1 MQVQPEPQPAPPRS
15 LIQHLSQEPVSSVVS
30 DQSMVVVQAGTSTQ
44 QVIDRM
50 RNRDGV
56 CALVVREDGTLAG
69 IFTERDH
76 LDKVA
81 GNPAQ
86 LVASIDGL
94 MTPEPHTLTPQDS
107 VADALRMVVEGGY
120 RQLPVVDGNDLLGVV
135 AALDIVQYIAD
146 LFPTEVLNL
155 PPDPDQIPPQEAGA

>member
-1 MQVQPEPQPAPPRS
+1 MQAQPEPHPATPRS
-15 LIQHLSQEPVSSVVS
+15 LVQHLSQEPVASVLS
-30 DQSMVVVQAGTSTQ
+30 DRRMVVVEAGTS
-44 QVIDRM
+44 VRDVVERM
-50 RNRDGV
+50 RERAGI
-56 CALVVREDGTLAG
+56 CALVLKDGALAG

-81 GNPAQ
+81 GDPDRLTAP
-86 LVASIDGL
+86 IDQL
-94 MTPEPHTLTPQDS
+94 MTPDPHSLNPEDS

-120 RQLPVVDGNDLLGVV
+120 RQLPVVEGTHLRGVV

-155 PPDPDQIPPQEAGA
+155 PPDPDQIPPQEEGA